1 VWFTPRGTKQN
12 FNSLIS
18 SFICSYNLDASS
30 RTIYTEEVQ
39 IMLGL
44 NIFVEIHMSILSLKL
59 FIKKMKM
66 KTIPSESTKEQ
77 VGEVHVWKFTILV
90 RKNKKMFCGE
100 VYRQKLENYTFRLP
114 KVQKPRSRSIKVHLK
129 KTIRHEQYNH
139 LS

>member
-1 VWFTPRGTKQN
+1 MEK
-12 FNSLIS
+12 
-18 SFICSYNLDASS
+18 
-30 RTIYTEEVQ
+30 VQ

-44 NIFVEIHMSILSLKL
+44 NIFVKIYMSILRLKL
-59 FIKKMKM
+59 FIKKKKR
-66 KTIPSESTKEQ
+66 KTIPSSTKEQ

-139 LS
+139 LL